1 MIKLKELLTEFNKAH
16 FLNLIKQDLKSKKG
30 QLAYANDKIRYSG
43 TPKWER
49 KEWLNVAKD
58 LKKEIKVLQVRV
70 KQVSKMEE
78 GKLTEGTTKRGL
90 DVIKQITGGKAS
102 QFGNMTKAD
111 WVQHQPHGLEFGS
124 SSWKNKKVMRTQI
137 FPTAKDVYKIQL
149 MGHDYFKLGI
159 PKKVKGNMLY
169 STLKKMVGI

>member
-1 MIKLKELLTEFNKAH
+1 MIKLMD
-16 FLNLIKQDLKSKKG
+16 LI
-30 QLAYANDKIRYSG
+30 
-43 TPKWER
+43 
-49 KEWLNVAKD
+49 
-58 LKKEIKVLQVRV
+58 
-70 KQVSKMEE
+70 
-78 GKLTEGTTKRGL
+78 TEGTTKRGL

-124 SSWKNKKVMRTQI
+124 SSWKNKKVMRAQI